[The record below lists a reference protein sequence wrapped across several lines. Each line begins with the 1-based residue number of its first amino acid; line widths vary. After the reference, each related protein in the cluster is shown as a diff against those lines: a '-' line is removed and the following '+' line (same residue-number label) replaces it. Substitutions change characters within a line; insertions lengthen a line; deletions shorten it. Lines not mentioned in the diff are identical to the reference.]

1 MPVGLIVLVGLA
13 LIVLFGA
20 AHRVLDRMHLTDTY
34 ALMVLGLLFVGSF
47 IDIPVLQ
54 GRTTVTVNVG
64 GALVPTVLAL
74 YVIARAGTNT
84 ERVRAVI
91 ASLVTAGVIWG
102 IARLTDFGPH
112 GGTRVFIDPLWL
124 FALVG
129 GIVAYLLGRSRR
141 SAFVAGILGVIL
153 FQIVDVMLQA
163 SSGQQAALALGG
175 AGFFDTVILSGV
187 ISVGLAEIVGETR
200 ERLQGGPS
208 QERPEPL
215 RQALSDPDKARSD
228 DDNHDRIGG
237 GDDA

>member
-141 SAFVAGILGVIL
+141 AAFVAGILGVVL

-163 SSGQQAALALGG
+163 SAGQPATLALGG
-175 AGFFDTVILSGV
+175 AGFFDAVILSGV

-208 QERPEPL
+208 EDRPEPL
-215 RQALSDPDKARSD
+215 RQALSDPDKASAD
-228 DDNHDRIGG
+228 GDNHGRSGG